1 MNIYMPTK
9 YVVYKHLVAI
19 LLMTQTLLRTGVP
32 LNLPYLFVERVQPLL
47 RDVPLTGELLQRGR
61 QRVELR
67 LQRVDL
73 GHLHALVVLKVLQ

>member
-1 MNIYMPTK
+1 MPIK
-9 YVVYKHLVAI
+9 
-19 LLMTQTLLRTGVP
+19 P
-32 LNLPYLFVERVQPLL
+32 PYLFVERVQPLL

-61 QRVELR
+61 QRVELG